1 MAKSE
6 NNAAKQRESK
16 SDPGNA
22 KAPHPGGRPT
32 KYTPDMIDRLEGYMR
47 NCQDD
52 LPSKAGFAI
61 FVGVHVNTMDNWG
74 RKYPEFLW
82 ALERL
87 KTLQCSILIDK
98 GLKGAYNPTITKLLL
113 INNHGFGKRRDTVT
127 DDKHFGA
134 VTVSAECVH

>member
-16 SDPGNA
+16 IDSGNA
-22 KAPHPGGRPT
+22 EGSRPGGRPT
-32 KYTPDMIDRLEGYMR
+32 KYTPDMPDQLKAYMQ
-47 NCQDD
+47 NCPDE
-52 LPSKAGFAI
+52 LPSKAGFAN

-74 RKYPEFLW
+74 RKYSEFLW

-98 GLKGAYNPTITKLLL
+98 GLTGKYNPTIAKLILCS
-113 INNHGFGKRRDTVT
+113 NHGYGKRRDTVT
-127 DDKHFGA
+127 DNKPIA
-134 VTVSAECVH
+134 VVTFSKVCDH